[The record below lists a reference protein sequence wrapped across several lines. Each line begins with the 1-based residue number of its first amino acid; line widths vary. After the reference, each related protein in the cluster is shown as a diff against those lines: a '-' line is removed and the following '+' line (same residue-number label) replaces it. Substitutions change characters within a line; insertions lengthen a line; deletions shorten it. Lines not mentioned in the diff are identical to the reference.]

1 MARKIPL
8 DRVRNIGIAAHID
21 AGKTTTTERIL
32 FYTGVSHK
40 IGEVHEGAATMDW
53 MEQEQERGITITSAA
68 TTCFWTHPK
77 SKEQLQV
84 NIIDTPGH
92 VDFTIE
98 VERSM
103 RVLDGAVAVFC
114 SVGGVQPQSETV
126 WRQANKYGVPRIIYV
141 NKMDRTGANFFNV
154 EKQVGE
160 RLKANPVPIQIPIGA
175 EENFRGMID
184 LVEMKAYTYA
194 LDAAVGDMYSIEEVP
209 ANLLD
214 QANEYREKMIEAAA
228 ESSEEL
234 MEKYLEGIELTNE
247 EIVTGLKKRT
257 LAMEITPMVC
267 GTSFKNKGVQPLL
280 DAVAMYLP
288 APTEVADIKG
298 ETQDGEAVIVPST
311 EVGEVAALAFKIMT
325 DPFVGQ
331 LTFAR
336 VYRGVLESGTY
347 VYNSTKMKKERIG
360 RLLKMHA
367 NNREEI
373 KELYAGEIGAVV
385 GLKFTITGD
394 TLASEKDPVILER
407 MEFPEPVISVAV
419 EPKTK
424 ADQEKMGIALAK
436 LAEEDPSFRVNTDEE
451 SGQTIIS
458 GMGELHLEI
467 LVDRM
472 KREFKVDAE
481 VGAPQVAYRE
491 TIKNSVKQEYK
502 YAKQS
507 GGKGQYG
514 HVYLTISPLPDNSEE
529 NFIFTNS
536 IKGGTVPKEY
546 VPAVEKGCQEAMAGG
561 ILAGYPLVNISV
573 DLYDGSY
580 HDVDSSEMAFKLAA
594 SMGFKQGCRSAA
606 AQAVILEPIMKVEIE
621 TPEDYMGDVIGD
633 CNKRR
638 GQVQSMDDRAG
649 IKLVTAMIPLSEMF
663 GYSTDLRSM
672 SQGRATYSMIFDNYS
687 EVPKNVSEEIIK
699 KRNG

>member
-1 MARKIPL
+1 MARKTPL
-8 DRVRNIGIAAHID
+8 NRVRNIGIAAHID

-68 TTCFWTHPK
+68 TTCNWTHPK
-77 SKEQLQV
+77 TKEQLMI

-126 WRQANKYGVPRIIYV
+126 WRQANKYRVPRMIFV
-141 NKMDRTGANFFNV
+141 NKMDRTGADFYNV
-154 EKQVGE
+154 LNQVND
-160 RLKANPVPIQIPIGA
+160 RLKSNAVPIQLPIGS
-175 EENFRGMID
+175 EENFKGVVD
-184 LVEMKAYTYA
+184 LVQMKAIVWDE
-194 LDAAVGDMYSIEEVP
+194 DAAMGSNYHVEEIPADMMEI
-209 ANLLD
+209 A
-214 QANEYREKMIEAAA
+214 QEYREKMIESAA
-228 ESSEEL
+228 ESIEEL
-234 MEKYLEGIELTNE
+234 MEKYLEGEELTEE
-247 EIVTGLKKRT
+247 EITAGIKAGCLNMT
-257 LAMEITPMVC
+257 ITPMTC
-267 GTSFKNKGVQPLL
+267 GTAFKNKGVQTLL

-288 APTEVADIKG
+288 APTEVEDIKG
-298 ETQDGEAVIVPST
+298 ETQDGEPVIVPST
-311 EVGEVAALAFKIMT
+311 DAGEVAALAFKIMT

-331 LTFAR
+331 LTFTR

-385 GLKFTITGD
+385 GLKYTITGD

-424 ADQEKMGIALAK
+424 ADQEKMGIALGK

-451 SGQTIIS
+451 TGQTIIS

-472 KREFKVDAE
+472 KREFKVEAE

-491 TIKNSVKQEYK
+491 TIKNAVKQEYK

-514 HVYLTISPLPDNSEE
+514 HVYLDIKPLVGSEE
-529 NFIFTNS
+529 NFKFNND
-536 IKGGTVPKEY
+536 IKGGVIPKEY
-546 VPAVEKGCQEAMAGG
+546 IPAVEKGCFEAMQGG
-561 ILAGYPLVNISV
+561 ILAGYPMVNIEVSV
-573 DLYDGSY
+573 YDGSY

-606 AQAVILEPIMKVEIE
+606 AGAVILEPIMKVEIE

-649 IKLVTAMIPLSEMF
+649 IKFVTAMIPLSEMF

>member
-1 MARKIPL
+1 
-8 DRVRNIGIAAHID
+8 
-21 AGKTTTTERIL
+21 
-32 FYTGVSHK
+32 
-40 IGEVHEGAATMDW
+40 
-53 MEQEQERGITITSAA
+53 
-68 TTCFWTHPK
+68 
-77 SKEQLQV
+77 
-84 NIIDTPGH
+84 
-92 VDFTIE
+92 
-98 VERSM
+98 M

-126 WRQANKYGVPRIIYV
+126 WRQANKYRVPRMIFV
-141 NKMDRTGANFFNV
+141 NKMDRTGADFYSV
-154 EKQVGE
+154 ERQVAD
-160 RLKANPVPIQIPIGA
+160 RLKANPVPIQLPIGA
-175 EENFRGMID
+175 EENFKGIID
-184 LVEMKAYTYA
+184 LVQMKAIVWDE
-194 LDAAVGDMYSIEEVP
+194 DAAMGSNYHVEEIP
-209 ANLLD
+209 ADLMD
-214 QANEYREKMIEAAA
+214 QAEEYREKMIEAAA
-228 ESSEEL
+228 ESSESL
-234 MEKYLEGIELTNE
+234 MEKYLEGEALSE
-247 EIVTGLKKRT
+247 DEIVAGLKARC
-257 LAMEITPMVC
+257 LAMEITPMTC
-267 GTSFKNKGVQPLL
+267 GTAFKNKGVQTLL

-288 APTEVADIKG
+288 APTEVADING

-311 EVGEVAALAFKIMT
+311 DNGEVAALAFKIMT

-331 LTFAR
+331 LTFTR
-336 VYRGVLESGTY
+336 VYRGILESGTY

-385 GLKFTITGD
+385 GLKYTITGD

-424 ADQEKMGIALAK
+424 ADQEKMGIALGK

-451 SGQTIIS
+451 TGQTIIS

-472 KREFKVDAE
+472 KREFKVEAE

-491 TIKNSVKQEYK
+491 TIKNAVKQEYK

-514 HVYLTISPLPDNSEE
+514 HVYLDIKPLVDSEE
-529 NFIFTNS
+529 NFKFNND
-536 IKGGTVPKEY
+536 IKGGVIPKEY
-546 VPAVEKGCQEAMAGG
+546 IPAVEKGCFEAMQGG
-561 ILAGYPLVNISV
+561 ILAGYPMVNIEVSV
-573 DLYDGSY
+573 YDGSY

-606 AQAVILEPIMKVEIE
+606 AGAVILEPIMKVEIE

>member
-1 MARKIPL
+1 M
-8 DRVRNIGIAAHID
+8 
-21 AGKTTTTERIL
+21 
-32 FYTGVSHK
+32 
-40 IGEVHEGAATMDW
+40 
-53 MEQEQERGITITSAA
+53 
-68 TTCFWTHPK
+68 
-77 SKEQLQV
+77 
-84 NIIDTPGH
+84 
-92 VDFTIE
+92 
-98 VERSM
+98 
-103 RVLDGAVAVFC
+103 
-114 SVGGVQPQSETV
+114 
-126 WRQANKYGVPRIIYV
+126 
-141 NKMDRTGANFFNV
+141 V
-154 EKQVGE
+154 EKQVNE
-160 RLKANPVPIQIPIGA
+160 RLKSNAIPIQLPIGA
-175 EENFRGMID
+175 EEDFKGIID
-184 LVEMKAYTYA
+184 LVQMKAIVWDI
-194 LDAAVGDMYSIEEVP
+194 DAEMGSNYHIEEIP
-209 ANLLD
+209 AELLE
-214 QANEYREKMIEAAA
+214 QAEEYRERMVEAAA
-228 ESSEEL
+228 EQVEEL
-234 MEKYLEGIELTNE
+234 MEKYLEGEELTEE
-247 EIVTGLKKRT
+247 EITTGIKAGCLNMT
-257 LAMEITPMVC
+257 ITPMTC
-267 GTSFKNKGVQPLL
+267 GTAFKNKGVQTLL

-288 APTEVADIKG
+288 APTEVADING

-311 EVGEVAALAFKIMT
+311 DEGEVAALAFKIMT

-347 VYNSTKMKKERIG
+347 VMNSTKMKKERIG

-367 NNREEI
+367 NNREECSQ
-373 KELYAGEIGAVV
+373 LYAGEIGAVV
-385 GLKFTITGD
+385 GLKSTITGD

-424 ADQEKMGIALAK
+424 ADQEKMGIALGK

-472 KREFKVDAE
+472 KREFKVEAE

-491 TIKNSVKQEYK
+491 TIKNEVKSEYK

-514 HVYLTISPLPDNSEE
+514 HVYLTITPLPAGGEE
-529 NFIFTNS
+529 NFVFVNE
-536 IKGGTVPKEY
+536 IKGGAIPKEY
-546 VPAVEKGCQEAMAGG
+546 IPAVEKGCIETMQGG
-561 ILAGYPLVNISV
+561 ILAGYPMV
-573 DLYDGSY
+573 DIQVTLYDGSY
-580 HDVDSSEMAFKLAA
+580 HDVDSSELAFKLAA

-606 AQAVILEPIMKVEIE
+606 AQAIILEPIMKVEIE

-649 IKLVTAMIPLSEMF
+649 VKLVVAMIPLSEMF

-672 SQGRATYSMIFDNYS
+672 SQGRATYSMIFDAYQ

>member
-1 MARKIPL
+1 MARKTPL
-8 DRVRNIGIAAHID
+8 NRVRNIGIAAHID

-40 IGEVHEGAATMDW
+40 IGEVHDGAATMDW

-68 TTCFWTHPK
+68 TTCHWKHPK
-77 SKEQLQV
+77 TNEDLQI

-126 WRQANKYGVPRIIYV
+126 WRQANKYKVPRMIFV
-141 NKMDRTGANFFNV
+141 NKMDRTGADFYMV
-154 EKQVGE
+154 EKQVNE
-160 RLKANPVPIQIPIGA
+160 RLKSNAIPIQLPIGA
-175 EENFRGMID
+175 EENFQGVVD
-184 LVEMKAYTYA
+184 LVQMKAIVWDD
-194 LDAAVGDMYSIEEVP
+194 DAAMGSHYHVEEIPADMQE
-209 ANLLD
+209 
-214 QANEYREKMIEAAA
+214 QAEEYRERMIEAAA

-234 MEKYLEGIELTNE
+234 MEKYFEEGELSEE
-247 EIVTGLKKRT
+247 EIVSGLKAACLNMT
-257 LAMEITPMVC
+257 ITPMTC
-267 GTSFKNKGVQPLL
+267 GTAFKNKGVQTLL

-298 ETQDGEAVIVPST
+298 ETQDGEAVIVPSSDD
-311 EVGEVAALAFKIMT
+311 GEVAALAFKIMT

-347 VYNSTKMKKERIG
+347 VMNSTKMKKERIG
-360 RLLKMHA
+360 RLLKMHS
-367 NNREEI
+367 NNREEC

-385 GLKFTITGD
+385 GLKTTITGD

-424 ADQEKMGIALAK
+424 ADQEKMGIALGK
-436 LAEEDPSFRVNTDEE
+436 LAEEDPSFRVATDEE

-472 KREFKVDAE
+472 KREFKVEAE

-491 TIKNSVKQEYK
+491 TIKNEIKQEYK

-514 HVYLTISPLPDNSEE
+514 HVYLTITPLPSDSEDNY
-529 NFIFTNS
+529 IFTSS
-536 IKGGTVPKEY
+536 IKGGAVPREY
-546 VPAVEKGCQEAMAGG
+546 VPAVQKGCEEAMAGG
-561 ILAGYPLVNISV
+561 ILAGYPMVNIAV

-633 CNKRR
+633 VNKRR

-649 IKLVTAMIPLSEMF
+649 VKLVVAMIPLSEMF

-672 SQGRATYSMIFDNYS
+672 SQGRATYSMLFDSYQ
-687 EVPKNVSEEIIK
+687 EVPKNVSDEIIK